1 MENVGNSALSQRI
14 TLKDEG
20 DGFYSV
26 IHAKNQK
33 PIIGIMSYEPESDE
47 GKQAYYVLRE
57 ETGAASTLLCTDDF
71 TEEFETLEKAYD
83 LAEQRILA
91 FAKYITG

>member
-1 MENVGNSALSQRI
+1 MENVATSALSQRI
-14 TLKDEG
+14 ALKDEG

-26 IHAKNQK
+26 IHVKNQK
-33 PIIGIMSYEPESDE
+33 TIIGIMRYEPEPEED
-47 GKQAYYVLRE
+47 KQAYFVLQE
-57 ETGAASTLLCTDDF
+57 EIGAASLLCTDDLI
-71 TEEFETLEKAYD
+71 EEFETLEKAYD

>member
-1 MENVGNSALSQRI
+1 MEKVGNSAPSQRI

-20 DGFYSV
+20 DGFYNV
-26 IHAKNQK
+26 IHVKNQK
-33 PIIGIMSYEPESDE
+33 TIIGIMRYEPESEEDQ
-47 GKQAYYVLRE
+47 QACFVLRE
-57 ETGAASTLLCTDDF
+57 EIGAAPTLLCIDDF